1 MSKLKKIPLF
11 PLNVVLF
18 PASKLPLHIFEDRY
32 KIMIN
37 KCVKEKKSFG
47 INLFLNDKIFL
58 TGCTAFVDEVT
69 KTSDTGELDIV
80 TRGLFRYTIT
90 DYSLNKDGYFT
101 GHVEFNSENNLISD
115 NARFYEAVNLYNE
128 LIGIVYKGSIKSID
142 PDDEKWWEGDLS
154 VSFLMAEKCG
164 LNLNEKQKLLEID
177 NEDDRIYFML
187 NYFEEVMPKLKDA
200 DRISSIIMSD
210 GYIVQ

>member
-1 MSKLKKIPLF
+1 MSELKKIPLF

-37 KCVKEKKSFG
+37 KCVKEEKSFG

-58 TGCTAFVDEVT
+58 TGCTAYVDEVT
-69 KTSDTGELDIV
+69 KTSDSGELDIV
-80 TRGLFRYTIT
+80 TKGLFRYTIA
-90 DYSLNKDGYFT
+90 DYELSSDGYFT
-101 GHVEFNSENNLISD
+101 GNVEFNSENNLISD
-115 NARFYEAVNLYNE
+115 TARLYEAVNLYNE
-128 LIGIVYKGSIKSID
+128 LIGIVYKGSIKTID
-142 PDDEKWWEGDLS
+142 PDDEKWSEGNLS

-164 LNLNEKQKLLEID
+164 LNLNERQKLLEIN
-177 NEDDRIYFML
+177 NEDDRIYFIL